1 MGSAVDAETSE
12 RPTRDVFRELN
23 ELVAA
28 ECRRLG
34 APATL
39 DLMFAAFLRRMSRF
53 GYFTFGP
60 INIDVRMIEDI
71 VERTIPRDPSQQGV
85 LADDTVRFSRL
96 VMDEL
101 RRSGGKVID
110 ELHLLLAF
118 MRTNEGLPGRVF
130 AELGVSPA
138 QIEAYARSGDRLP
151 EAERLY
157 SPDEAAE
164 YLGVHVQTVRSWI
177 RSGRLPARRLAGQ
190 RALRIRAFDLESV
203 LEPVEPGEEP

>member
-1 MGSAVDAETSE
+1 MDSAADHE
-12 RPTRDVFRELN
+12 PTEPGRRNVFHELN

-34 APATL
+34 SPATL
-39 DLMFAAFLRRMSRF
+39 DLFFAAFLRRMSRF

-60 INIDVRMIEDI
+60 INVDVRLIEDM
-71 VERTIPRDPSQQGV
+71 VERTIPRDPSQQSM
-85 LADDTVRFSRL
+85 LAEDTVRFSQL
-96 VMDEL
+96 VMDEM
-101 RRSGGKVID
+101 RKSGGKVID

-118 MRTNEGLPGRVF
+118 MRINEGLPGRVF

-138 QIEAYARSGDRLP
+138 QVEAYARSGGRMQ

-190 RALRIRAFDLESV
+190 RALRIRASDLESV